1 MSALGELLV
10 ALAIIAGLF
19 GIVVPLLP
27 GLVLE
32 VVAILIWAALVGE
45 TLAWGVAILCLA
57 VGVVGTVFKYLVP
70 GRRLKESG
78 MPLRTLVLA
87 VAVGVVGFF
96 VIPLVGAPIGF
107 IGAIYIAERIRVGPE
122 QAWPATKTSLG
133 AVAASIGIE
142 LVTGLVVA
150 GIWFG
155 SLLLT

>member
-1 MSALGELLV
+1 MSAIGELLV

-32 VVAILIWAALVGE
+32 MLAILLWAAAVGE
-45 TLAWGVAILCLA
+45 ALAWGVAILCLA
-57 VGVVGTVFKYLVP
+57 IGILGTVFKFMVP

-78 MPLRTLVLA
+78 MPIRTLVIA
-87 VAVGVVGFF
+87 VAVGVAGFF
-96 VIPLVGAPIGF
+96 LIPVIGAPIGF
-107 IGAIYIAERIRVGPE
+107 VAAIYFAERVRVGPE
-122 QAWPATKTSLG
+122 QAWPATRVSLG

-142 LVTGLVVA
+142 LVTGLVIA

-155 SLLLT
+155 TVLLT